1 MISDEFKEG
10 LITWLKGALEKG
22 ASDVFFV
29 VGREI
34 TYKIS
39 GVITKVG
46 DKKLCP
52 EDTENYIDAIY
63 EISGRKFDYR
73 ADGDDDFSVTIPR
86 VGRFRV
92 NVFRQ
97 RGTWSTVMR
106 AVSFDLPPVETMSIP
121 QSVLD
126 IANLKKGLVLVTGT
140 AGSGKSTTLTYVIDK
155 INKTRDCHILT
166 LEDPIE
172 YLHRHDRSIVSQREV
187 EIDTDSYSKALR
199 AALREAPDVI
209 LIGEMRDLET
219 MEAAMTAA
227 ETGHLVLSTLHT
239 LGAAN
244 TIDRVIDVFPPNQQ
258 QQIRVQLS
266 MVLQK
271 IVSQQLVPTVDGKV
285 TPAFEIMQANSA
297 IKTLIRDG
305 RTHQIDSVISS
316 SAKDGMKTMDASIF
330 ELLREGRISKETA
343 VNCSINQEKMARDAS
358 MI

>member
-1 MISDEFKEG
+1 MTSDELKKD
-10 LITWLKGALEKG
+10 LQSWLRGALDQK
-22 ASDVFFV
+22 ASDIFFV

-46 DKKLCP
+46 EKKLLP

-73 ADGDDDFSVTIPR
+73 ADGDDDFSVSIPEI
-86 VGRFRV
+86 GRFRV

-106 AVSFDLPPVETMSIP
+106 AVSFVLPPVETMNIP
-121 QSVLD
+121 QTVLD

-140 AGSGKSTTLTYVIDK
+140 AGSGKSTTLTYIIDL

-172 YLHRHDRSIVSQREV
+172 YLHRHNRSIVSQREV
-187 EIDTDSYSKALR
+187 EIDTDSYAKALR
-199 AALREAPDVI
+199 AAMREAPDVI

-266 MVLQK
+266 MVLQT
-271 IVSQQLVPTVDGKV
+271 IVSQQLVPTKDKKV
-285 TPAFEIMQANSA
+285 APAFEIMQCNSA
-297 IKTLIRDG
+297 IRTLIRDG
-305 RTHQIDSVISS
+305 KVHQIDSTISS
-316 SAKDGMKTMDASIF
+316 SAKEGMRTMDSSLL
-330 ELLREGRISKETA
+330 ELVRNGIIEKDTA
-343 VNCSINQEKMARDAS
+343 INCSINQEAMTRNVGL
-358 MI
+358 I